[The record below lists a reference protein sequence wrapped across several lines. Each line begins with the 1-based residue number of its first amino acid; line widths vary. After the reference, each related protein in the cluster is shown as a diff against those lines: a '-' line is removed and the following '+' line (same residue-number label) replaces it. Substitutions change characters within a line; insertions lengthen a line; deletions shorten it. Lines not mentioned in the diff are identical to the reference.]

1 MPDAAGAFRR
11 TGERQ
16 VHQGH
21 VWRVVVADFEGPDGR
36 SFHRDIVRSPGAVGV
51 VPLFFDAE
59 GNPSVVLL
67 EQWRPPYEEVIYEIP
82 AGMRD
87 VPGEATEETAR
98 REVGEEAGLAPGRL
112 DLLTEFYP
120 SPGMTDSVCTV
131 YLATGCTA
139 VARELHGPEE
149 EHSRLTNLPLEAAL
163 AMVDD
168 GRIVDAKTVIG
179 ILLTDRRLR
188 AGDVSDVSRASPPA
202 SERDSSAS

>member
-1 MPDAAGAFRR
+1 MADFRR
-11 TGERQ
+11 VGEHD

-21 VWRVVVADFEGPDGR
+21 VWKVVVADFEGPEGQP
-36 SFHRDIVRSPGAVGV
+36 FTRDIVRSPGAVGV
-51 VPLFFDAE
+51 VPLVFDAE

-67 EQWRPPYEEVIYEIP
+67 RQWRPPYEAVIFEIP

-87 VPGEATEETAR
+87 IPGEPTAETAA
-98 REVGEEAGLAPGRL
+98 RELGEEAGLAPGRL

-120 SPGMTDSVCTV
+120 SPGMTDSVCSV

-139 VARELHGPEE
+139 VPRALHGPEE
-149 EHSRLTNLPLEAAL
+149 EHSTLIHLPFEDAL

-188 AGDVSDVSRASPPA
+188 AGDLAT
-202 SERDSSAS
+202 